1 MIFKKFRHFL
11 IRLLDSTIYNDW
23 ITYNSFPRGMIEFIH
38 DKFGEKLLT
47 GVEIGTGEGSNAESI
62 LRTLNMKL
70 LYLIDPYET
79 YIDDGQVINTY
90 NNMFPLTKE
99 RLSKFGDKTK
109 FLLKK
114 SDVAILDI
122 PDELDFVYIDGDHS
136 YNVVKEDI
144 VLYYPKVRK
153 GGIFGGHDYPM
164 FGVQKAVNELVK
176 EKGLRL
182 HIKEPDWWVEKKL
195 EEIKW

>member
-70 LYLIDPYET
+70 LYLIDSYET

-99 RLSKFGDKTK
+99 RLLRFEDKTK

-164 FGVQKAVNELVK
+164 FGVQKAVNDFVK
-176 EKGLRL
+176 EEFLEL
-182 HIKEPDWWVEKKL
+182 HLKEPDWWVEKRL
-195 EEIKW
+195 ERG